1 MKEYP
6 DEYWRRP
13 ELDTIDELETEVEE
27 LKQELRIA
35 REGDQTTIP
44 RQHCPGWEI
53 WPSKALCY
61 QDLIDLVD
69 RIQAAM
75 YGDDGPDV
83 MAIHAALKHMDLVPY
98 EQT

>member
-13 ELDTIDELETEVEE
+13 ELDTIDELESEVDE
-27 LKQELRIA
+27 LKQELLIA

-53 WPSKALCY
+53 WPSKALRY

-69 RIQAAM
+69 RIQGAM

-83 MAIHAALKHMDLVPY
+83 MAVHAALKKMGLVPY